1 MQTAVSWLEQEFIK
15 LESTI
20 GVHGKM
26 YELIE
31 QAKEIEKQQIIDA
44 AERWKG
50 TDFAKKYYA
59 ETYGSKGSDVMT
71 PENHIGVL
79 SEAVRKETTSSQI
92 EISDEQIE
100 KVFTKEDMWEI
111 FVRGM
116 GAVKHEEV
124 GTISGKE
131 IFDNYINYIAKK

>member
-31 QAKEIEKQQIIDA
+31 QAKQMEKEQIIDA

-50 TDFAKKYYA
+50 TDFAEKYYA
-59 ETYGSKGSDVMT
+59 ETYGSK
-71 PENHIGVL
+71 
-79 SEAVRKETTSSQI
+79 K
-92 EISDEQIE
+92 SDE
-100 KVFTKEDMWEI
+100 TKQ
-111 FVRGM
+111 
-116 GAVKHEEV
+116 
-124 GTISGKE
+124 
-131 IFDNYINYIAKK
+131 